1 MNELLE
7 LLSKGHQRAGLLA
20 VVTGILQTSDCEA
33 TKKSITGTLEH
44 IFSDYPVDDAVER
57 MTKLA
62 MKEVAEDKKDTS
74 EADLKAM
81 LDQLR
86 EMLKN

>member
-33 TKKSITGTLEH
+33 TKKSIIGTLEH
-44 IFSDYPVDDAVER
+44 IFADYPVGDAVER

-62 MKEVAEDKKDTS
+62 MKEVVEDKEDTS
-74 EADLKAM
+74 EVDLKAM
-81 LDQLR
+81 LDQLK
-86 EMLKN
+86 EMLK